1 MQNEARME
9 KREEDRNGLH
19 CLIVFQTSPFLLFVT
34 FNIMLCLMRSCDLS
48 FTSNFSSLIANK
60 DA

>member
-19 CLIVFQTSPFLLFVT
+19 YLIVFQTLLLFVT
-34 FNIMLCLMRSCDLS
+34 FNIMVCLMRSCDLS